1 MLHSQFLI
9 SCSDK
14 RVVML
19 LLTLALGCRLSWHTQ
34 KWTSQH
40 YWNRRLVA
48 PPLDTPRVPPD
59 IGKILMTVLKLYN
72 QEAMAML
79 TVHSDFLAIAKCQ
92 FHFKDEAYKN
102 AQFSPKILYTI
113 QQVKN

>member
-1 MLHSQFLI
+1 
-9 SCSDK
+9 
-14 RVVML
+14 
-19 LLTLALGCRLSWHTQ
+19 
-34 KWTSQH
+34 
-40 YWNRRLVA
+40 
-48 PPLDTPRVPPD
+48 
-59 IGKILMTVLKLYN
+59 MTVLKLYN

-79 TVHSDFLAIAKCQ
+79 TVHSDSPAIAKCQ